1 MLEAIKYFQC
11 APAHTFQARRMKMW
25 HSYNTITISY
35 FSLSPW
41 SLLPKT
47 NLDRA
52 AVVCVEGGVE
62 MSHQQLQGL
71 SLSFAGRLTRD
82 LGYGVGDK
90 LALVLGGNYVE
101 SIIVQAYSNVPS

>member
-1 MLEAIKYFQC
+1 
-11 APAHTFQARRMKMW
+11 MKMW
-25 HSYNTITISY
+25 YPHNTITISY

-47 NLDRA
+47 KLERA

-62 MSHQQLQGL
+62 MSHQQLQGQ

-101 SIIVQAYSNVPS
+101 SIIVQAYIPIFPLKALSRLC

>member
-1 MLEAIKYFQC
+1 L
-11 APAHTFQARRMKMW
+11 
-25 HSYNTITISY
+25 
-35 FSLSPW
+35 W

-47 NLDRA
+47 NLQRP
-52 AVVCVEGGVE
+52 AVVCDEGGVE

-101 SIIVQAYSNVPS
+101 SIIEQAYSNIPS

>member
-1 MLEAIKYFQC
+1 
-11 APAHTFQARRMKMW
+11 MKMW
-25 HSYNTITISY
+25 HSHDTINVSY
-35 FSLSPW
+35 FFFSPW

-52 AVVCVEGGVE
+52 AVVCLEGGVE

-101 SIIVQAYSNVPS
+101 SIIVQAYSNIPS